1 MATSYVVVHLADDGT
16 LTVFG
21 NAYGSTL
28 DHDRADALARRLGER
43 LGGQTHVRQILAS

>member
-28 DHDRADALARRLGER
+28 DNDQANAIARRLGVE
-43 LGGQTHVRQILAS
+43 LGGQTHVRKIVSS

>member
-21 NAYGSTL
+21 NAYGNAL
-28 DHDRADALARRLGER
+28 DHGQADAMAARLTRE
-43 LGGQTHVRQILAS
+43 LGGTAHVRQIVAS